1 MKQRT
6 RPGTVAVLCAAL
18 LLPLAACGPTAEQLQ
33 ARSAS
38 PTPPPPPLRT
48 AAPPQQIPSAAPQ
61 ETAPPVQVGVAG
73 SQTGMPQA
81 VQDAC
86 QWLLRRDAE
95 PMPGPEAGTCLAAA
109 ISAGGGAVQSLQT
122 STSWLPA
129 GQYTIRFA
137 TDQGFAMSLR
147 GDNFDIEIREDSRVL
162 RQDAEEIT
170 AKPDGSAEE
179 AYAAVL
185 ADAAELTVRPER
197 LAALLAAADR
207 VDVEYGVLQAGTAYT
222 RISGSF
228 AAGSDTSGTPGSSA
242 VIPEGSFTIDLDD
255 YYRPVRIGISG
266 LNQGIP
272 SQLTAINSQWGSGP
286 LS

>member
-86 QWLLRRDAE
+86 QWLLRRDVE
-95 PMPGPEAGTCLAAA
+95 PMPGTEAGTCLAAA

-228 AAGSDTSGTPGSSA
+228 AAGSDTSGAAGSSA